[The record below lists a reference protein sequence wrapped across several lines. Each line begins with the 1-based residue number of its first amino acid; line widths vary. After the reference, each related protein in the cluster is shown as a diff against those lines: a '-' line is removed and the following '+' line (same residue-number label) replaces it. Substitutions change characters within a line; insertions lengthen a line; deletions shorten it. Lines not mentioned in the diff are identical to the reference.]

1 MVSSSGLSA
10 LVQLYNNASP
20 TSVTDISNAP
30 IEEALFVL
38 GQNVQGQ
45 VAGQLNNGRFAVLV
59 NNQLLDL
66 NLPPETQAGDTVALT
81 VMSKDPRLTFA
92 LNSQTPGQTQSQ
104 GQAAPT
110 PGRTANDAQ
119 LSNASRYL
127 NDLLTPGDKG
137 KSAQAQSLIHSE
149 PLFSGPPDTAHLAE
163 KLGQRLAQ
171 SGLFYE
177 SHQAEWV
184 TGQRSLQELQREPQA
199 TLPTASQAKEVPQ
212 ASPAKM
218 EVASQALKLAADV
231 TTKTAA
237 TQGTVASTQTDAHAL
252 DPQSILRNLV
262 QQQMDV
268 IEQRP
273 IIWQGQAWPGQP
285 MQWQLQAENERE
297 GGGIE
302 ETEAQR
308 WNTTLTLDLPN
319 LGKVS
324 VNASLSQ
331 GQFNLQ
337 FHAANKEAAAAL
349 KQAQPQLF
357 QQFFNAGL
365 LLGNTKFD
373 DGLGGAVGVS
383 TGDAMPVAGPDAA

>member
-10 LVQLYNNASP
+10 LVQLYNNSSP
-20 TSVTDISNAP
+20 TSVSDISNAP
-30 IEEALFVL
+30 IEEALFTL

-45 VAGQLNNGRFAVLV
+45 VAGQLNSGRFAVLV

-66 NLPPETQAGDTVALT
+66 NLPEGTQPGDQLNLT
-81 VMSKDPRLTFA
+81 VMSKNPNLTFA
-92 LNSQTPGQTQSQ
+92 LTSQAPSQPQTPTATPQQSR
-104 GQAAPT
+104 T
-110 PGRTANDAQ
+110 PAEAQ

-127 NDLLTPGDKG
+127 TDLLAGGDKSKAG
-137 KSAQAQSLIHSE
+137 QTQGLVHSE
-149 PLFSGPPDTAHLAE
+149 PLFTGTPDTAQLAE

-177 SHQAEWV
+177 SHQAEWA

-199 TLPTASQAKEVPQ
+199 ALPKPGQETLSAAK
-212 ASPAKM
+212 ADM
-218 EVASQALKLAADV
+218 ASQALKLTTDTAVPQTAQASQVAAQ
-231 TTKTAA
+231 TTTHS
-237 TQGTVASTQTDAHAL
+237 GI
-252 DPQSILRNLV
+252 DPQTILRNLV

-273 IIWQGQAWPGQP
+273 IVWQGQAWPGQP

-324 VNASLSQ
+324 INASLYQ

-337 FHAANKEAAAAL
+337 FHAANKDTAAAL
-349 KQAQPQLF
+349 KQAQPQLN
-357 QQFFNAGL
+357 QQFYNAGL
-365 LLGNTKFD
+365 LLGNTRFD
-373 DGLGGAVGVS
+373 DALNS
-383 TGDAMPVAGPDAA
+383 SPDADAA